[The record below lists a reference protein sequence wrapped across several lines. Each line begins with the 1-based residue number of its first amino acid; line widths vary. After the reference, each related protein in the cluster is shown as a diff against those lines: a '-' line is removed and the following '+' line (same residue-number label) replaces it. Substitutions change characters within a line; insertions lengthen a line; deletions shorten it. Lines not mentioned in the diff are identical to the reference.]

1 MGTMSE
7 PSQNPTPAHQ
17 RGAVDL
23 SSLSN
28 ASAAQPGAPQGQTW
42 VTELTEAGFDQVAQ
56 QSMQF
61 PVVLELYSPR
71 DPQGEQVS
79 QALASATNAAQGRWL
94 LARVDVDAE
103 PRIAQALQATAVP
116 YVLALIGGQAAPLF
130 QGTRSPDEINAVLNQ
145 LAEVAMANGL
155 TGRAPAQAGAAP
167 TQGAVPEPVAD
178 PRFDAADAALE
189 RGDYAQAVAE
199 FDKVLAAT
207 PNDAEALAGRAQAA
221 LLARSVSLVPEQV
234 VAEANAKP
242 DDVEAQLA
250 AADLEVLQGA
260 TEPAFERLVG
270 VIRDLRGEDREP
282 VRVRLLE
289 LFQTQ
294 PAGDPV
300 VAKARRALSSALFS
314 V

>member
-1 MGTMSE
+1 
-7 PSQNPTPAHQ
+7 
-17 RGAVDL
+17 
-23 SSLSN
+23 
-28 ASAAQPGAPQGQTW
+28 
-42 VTELTEAGFDQVAQ
+42 
-56 QSMQF
+56 
-61 PVVLELYSPR
+61 
-71 DPQGEQVS
+71 
-79 QALASATNAAQGRWL
+79 
-94 LARVDVDAE
+94 
-103 PRIAQALQATAVP
+103 
-116 YVLALIGGQAAPLF
+116 
-130 QGTRSPDEINAVLNQ
+130 
-145 LAEVAMANGL
+145 MANGL

-250 AADLEVLQGA
+250 AADLDVLQGA